1 MRTNLFNRF
10 AGLLIVLSL
19 TIGTVFAN
27 DYLQGKRRGNQASKP
42 TCVNSI
48 SGLTQEQKD
57 RITAMEQSHWK
68 AMDELRQSRRSTTDT
83 AKKAEIRKQMD
94 ARVAEHRNAVK
105 GLLHADQQKQYD
117 ALHASG
123 GNHQYQRG
131 SGNTMAGNGQGLHRG
146 GGQGRRRM

>member
-19 TIGTVFAN
+19 TIGSVFAS
-27 DYLQGKRRGNQASKP
+27 DYLQGKGRGNQASGP
-42 TCVNSI
+42 TCVNSV

-57 RITAMEQSHWK
+57 KITAMEQGHWK

-94 ARVAEHRNAVK
+94 ARVTEHRSAVK
-105 GLLHADQQKQYD
+105 GLLNPDQQKQYD

-123 GNHQYQRG
+123 GNYRYQRA
-131 SGNTMAGNGQGLHRG
+131 SGNKVAGNGQGLRRG
-146 GGQGRRRM
+146 GGQGRGRR